1 VTIALAAV
9 LGGAMVLPHLLR
21 LERASPSLAAALWLS
36 ALALRALTAVFAA
49 LATVVVLPQTQVFAL
64 VTHWCWHTAM
74 PLVATHL
81 GLDGHRIGDAAL
93 VLPAAVLA
101 VSAVSVAVGL
111 FKATRAVARLIQ
123 RAAVGTGPQDSVI
136 VGDGDVVVAAAGM
149 RRPLVLVSA
158 GALASFDDEELAA
171 SLEHENGHIARRH
184 RYVLVGAE
192 LCRALARFIPGT
204 RRALNELRFH
214 LERDADR
221 FALQRQHEPV
231 VLASAI
237 VKAAQGRSTAALA
250 ALGGGGVTRRIRA
263 LLDGAATSQPV
274 NGLGVRSAVAVLV
287 TLVIALTV
295 ALPPVTVAAMQG
307 TSGGTAVRHCT
318 NDG

>member
-1 VTIALAAV
+1 MTVVLAAI
-9 LGGAMVLPHLLR
+9 LGGAIALPHLLR
-21 LERASPSLAAALWLS
+21 LEHASPLLAAALWLS

-49 LATVVVLPQTQVFAL
+49 LAAVVVLPGTEVFAL
-64 VTHWCWHTAM
+64 VTHWCWHAAM

-101 VSAVSVAVGL
+101 VSAISVAVGL
-111 FKATRAVARLIQ
+111 FKATRAVARLVQ
-123 RAAVGTGPQDSVI
+123 RAGVGTGPQDSVI

-184 RYVLVGAE
+184 RYVLLAAE
-192 LCRALARFIPGT
+192 LCRALARFVPGT
-204 RRALNELRFH
+204 RRALDELRFH

-237 VKAAQGRSTAALA
+237 VKAAQSRSTAALA

-274 NGLGVRSAVAVLV
+274 DGLAVRSAAAVLV
-287 TLVIALTV
+287 TLVVALAV
-295 ALPPVTVAAMQG
+295 ALPSATLAAMQ
-307 TSGGTAVRHCT
+307 TTAAGGAARHCV
-318 NDG
+318 ND